1 MKKFYPK
8 KSIRNLYKITGIGAV
23 GLLVVILV
31 VQPFK
36 DKNLLLNIILFG
48 FTLLIAILEF
58 TRLKRCCLTI
68 DKENITFNDGMLSRT
83 KIPLDL
89 VSKIQY
95 HADLKFRFKL
105 KKYNREVKINNI
117 FSEEDQLEILSLIQK
132 YRHNIKIEYLTR
144 PDKIITRTGLK

>member
-1 MKKFYPK
+1 MKKFYPR

-48 FTLLIAILEF
+48 FTLMIAILEF

-95 HADLKFRFKL
+95 HADLKFLFKL

>member
-1 MKKFYPK
+1 MKKFYPR

-48 FTLLIAILEF
+48 FTLMIAILEF

-95 HADLKFRFKL
+95 HADLKLRFKL